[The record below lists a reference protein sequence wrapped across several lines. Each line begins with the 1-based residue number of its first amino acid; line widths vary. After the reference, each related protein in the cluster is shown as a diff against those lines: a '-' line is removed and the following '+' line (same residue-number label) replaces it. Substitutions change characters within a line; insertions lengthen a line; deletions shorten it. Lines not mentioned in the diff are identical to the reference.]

1 MSAPETVITIL
12 PPFADV
18 VVMVIRDYGVS
29 LPEHR

>member
-18 VVMVIRDYGVS
+18 VVMVFETTV
-29 LPEHR
+29 LFA